1 MKPFSSIFFT
11 LLSISIG
18 FLFTLAISANSVLF
32 ADIPIMYIVT
42 LYIFILQWI
51 IFIPS
56 YVYQTEHYFD
66 LTGSM
71 TYITAILLV
80 TLFSQEI
87 GLFLSRRVKN
97 AGEDKRF
104 KHIKPNFYQ
113 FLMTWTIQGLWVLIT
128 AGMAFAALSSQ
139 KEIGIDAFAVTGGI
153 IWLLG
158 FVIEVISDQQ
168 KSKFKNN
175 PENADKFIQS
185 GLWSWSRH
193 PNYFGEIV
201 LWIGIA
207 IIAFPVIESWQYVA
221 LISPIFVIFLLTMV
235 SGVNLLERQGMQKW
249 GHEED
254 YLNYLKRTSSLIPLP
269 PKS

>member
-18 FLFTLAISANSVLF
+18 FLFTLAISVNSVLF

-42 LYIFILQWI
+42 LYIFILQWL

-56 YVYQTEHYFD
+56 YVYQTEHYYD

-87 GLFLSRRVKN
+87 NLRDVLICSLILIWASRLGLFLSRRVKN

-113 FLMTWTIQGLWVLIT
+113 FLMAWTIQGLWVLIT
-128 AGMAFAALSSQ
+128 AC
-139 KEIGIDAFAVTGGI
+139 
-153 IWLLG
+153 LL
-158 FVIEVISDQQ
+158 
-168 KSKFKNN
+168 
-175 PENADKFIQS
+175 
-185 GLWSWSRH
+185 
-193 PNYFGEIV
+193 YT
-201 LWIGIA
+201 
-207 IIAFPVIESWQYVA
+207 
-221 LISPIFVIFLLTMV
+221 SPSPRDCT
-235 SGVNLLERQGMQKW
+235 
-249 GHEED
+249 
-254 YLNYLKRTSSLIPLP
+254 
-269 PKS
+269 